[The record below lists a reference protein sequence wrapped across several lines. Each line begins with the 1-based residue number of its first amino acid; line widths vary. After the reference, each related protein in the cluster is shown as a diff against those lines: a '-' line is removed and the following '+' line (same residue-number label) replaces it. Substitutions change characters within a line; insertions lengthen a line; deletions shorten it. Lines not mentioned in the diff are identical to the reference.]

1 MKAYIIL
8 YSSMVSYEK
17 EKEIIKKEYFENIH
31 KTLKIVI
38 LLFYFQ
44 SFTFFLLTKH
54 FYSKKFRLA
63 S

>member
-1 MKAYIIL
+1 
-8 YSSMVSYEK
+8 MVSYEK